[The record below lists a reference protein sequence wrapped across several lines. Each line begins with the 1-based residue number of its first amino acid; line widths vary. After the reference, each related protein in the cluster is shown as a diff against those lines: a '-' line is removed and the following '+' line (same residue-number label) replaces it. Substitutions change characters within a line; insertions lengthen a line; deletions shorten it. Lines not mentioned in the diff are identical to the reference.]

1 LDPGSEI
8 RDPGWVKRKKSGS
21 RIQDKHPGSATL
33 QKCHWYLQ
41 YQSKTEKKT
50 LKILSIV
57 ILKDAEEKRRIR
69 ILINTSNQVV
79 RIRDLYSN
87 LYPNPNPNPNPYHNV
102 TDPEHWFGNS
112 HLPFP

>member
-1 LDPGSEI
+1 MSQVCYTGTYSTKAKPG
-8 RDPGWVKRKKSGS
+8 
-21 RIQDKHPGSATL
+21 
-33 QKCHWYLQ
+33 
-41 YQSKTEKKT
+41 KKT
-50 LKILSIV
+50 SILSIV

-79 RIRDLYSN
+79 QIRDPDSN
-87 LYPNPNPNPNPYHNV
+87 LYSNPNPNPNPYQNF